1 MPYKDIQK
9 RLEERFSTP
18 LSDFYERRI
27 IFWKDEDREF
37 ESVFDELELNG
48 VSKIKLDGS
57 NTFEVKMLLSVDDLT
72 GNYLVYSPISYDHP
86 EDNWL
91 LNIELYSEEF
101 RSDLTSL
108 RMSSLGIEDTPVLR
122 KTMKLYSKFFDSKA
136 REAKLVRIGNSYSSP
151 TQLHLDIMAVL
162 AGAESGSISQI
173 LQKLLTDELDTAS
186 NTVIENISS
195 FGSLPAFKQVINRF
209 TDYPENQELD
219 LEELASFILISALAQ
234 NFDESLLK
242 GLESY
247 ISGTKNA
254 NCYSFVHEWML
265 SKDSKSYF
273 ELARDVE
280 RRLRLASRFE
290 KADTDALLSSD
301 VFPGIDE
308 ALLSR
313 YFSEIGENVIKV
325 EEIFS
330 AVEAKRTQ
338 AWFAEFEDFYD
349 CLYYAAK
356 MQEFYLKYN
365 SGFHFTKPQEV
376 WRFYEDEAY
385 LMDTWYRKFQTAY
398 QKALQENNEYLE
410 DSLRQQVASDCPVPQ
425 EDKGL

>member
-173 LQKLLTDELDTAS
+173 LQK
-186 NTVIENISS
+186 
-195 FGSLPAFKQVINRF
+195 
-209 TDYPENQELD
+209 
-219 LEELASFILISALAQ
+219 
-234 NFDESLLK
+234 
-242 GLESY
+242 
-247 ISGTKNA
+247 
-254 NCYSFVHEWML
+254 
-265 SKDSKSYF
+265 
-273 ELARDVE
+273 
-280 RRLRLASRFE
+280 
-290 KADTDALLSSD
+290 
-301 VFPGIDE
+301 
-308 ALLSR
+308 
-313 YFSEIGENVIKV
+313 
-325 EEIFS
+325 
-330 AVEAKRTQ
+330 
-338 AWFAEFEDFYD
+338 
-349 CLYYAAK
+349 
-356 MQEFYLKYN
+356 
-365 SGFHFTKPQEV
+365 
-376 WRFYEDEAY
+376 
-385 LMDTWYRKFQTAY
+385 
-398 QKALQENNEYLE
+398 
-410 DSLRQQVASDCPVPQ
+410 
-425 EDKGL
+425 